1 VVLHA
6 FDGSVKVA
14 KKAMAAGYF
23 FSVPPSTCRSPGF
36 QNLVKAVPLELLLLE
51 SDAPALSPVIGERNE
66 PANITISCAEI
77 ARIKGDATLFALRR
91 ECLTAECACR
101 GQCRGGGAGDDPK
114 RTQALHQAVTGCA
127 LVEARK
133 MIINRALHWRGGT
146 V

>member
-14 KKAMAAGYF
+14 KKAIAAGYF

-77 ARIKGDATLFALRR
+77 ARIKGDVTLFALRR
-91 ECLTAECACR
+91 ECLTAECA
-101 GQCRGGGAGDDPK
+101 GVSVEEVA
-114 RTQALHQAVTGCA
+114 QATTRNAHKLFTR
-127 LVEARK
+127 L
-133 MIINRALHWRGGT
+133 
-146 V
+146 